1 MKKSQNDSLYK
12 VGKYEQFTD
21 SINFKKTNKLP
32 KVKNV
37 CLELAHNRSR
47 ANTRAIT
54 AAKTI
59 KNAYSNASFS
69 SVTTA
74 TKSLG
79 LSDNGFKTA

>member
-1 MKKSQNDSLYK
+1 MTAVIHKISVGAGGKHILLPEEIIRRSVSLGSY
-12 VGKYEQFTD
+12 
-21 SINFKKTNKLP
+21 
-32 KVKNV
+32 
-37 CLELAHNRSR
+37 AHNRSR

-59 KNAYSNASFS
+59 MNEYSNASFS
-69 SVTTA
+69 SITAA

>member
-1 MKKSQNDSLYK
+1 MTAVIYKISVGAGGEHTLLPEESLRRSVSLGNY
-12 VGKYEQFTD
+12 T
-21 SINFKKTNKLP
+21 
-32 KVKNV
+32 
-37 CLELAHNRSR
+37 HNRSR

-69 SVTTA
+69 SITA
-74 TKSLG
+74 ATESLG

>member
-1 MKKSQNDSLYK
+1 MTAVIHKISVGAQGGKHALSPEESPRRNVSFGKLRSQY
-12 VGKYEQFTD
+12 
-21 SINFKKTNKLP
+21 I
-32 KVKNV
+32 
-37 CLELAHNRSR
+37 

-69 SVTTA
+69 SVTAA

-79 LSDNGFKTA
+79 LSDNRFKTF